1 MNQMRR
7 KNPFWSL
14 TAPILIYIG
23 VRLVVEIICILVISL
38 PDLMN
43 VYEQILT
50 QQKTQS
56 VEQITQQYW
65 TLMEPAMNQVFRYST
80 EIAGVAALVTI
91 PVNAVFFSQD
101 RKLEKAFGV
110 EVPEKAPFR
119 KYWTVVVFGLA
130 VSIAAT
136 CFSAMVELAFY
147 SGQSQSSTLL
157 IYTPPFA
164 VQLLVLGIVVPV
176 AEELMFR
183 GVLFRRFLERRSF
196 WYAALWSSLF
206 FVLMHQDGAQMVYA
220 LLLGLFLCYV
230 YQKFGSLK
238 APVILHIIANCSSLI
253 YTETGVFR
261 WIGRVPIR
269 MAGAVIIGAF
279 ICSVMYVQIQRT
291 GGPVQKETKSDTG
304 NPGDM
309 F

>member
-7 KNPFWSL
+7 KSPFWSL
-14 TAPILIYIG
+14 AAPILIYMG
-23 VRLVVEIICILVISL
+23 VRLAVEVVGILVISF
-38 PDLMN
+38 PYLMDAS
-43 VYEQILT
+43 EQLLA
-50 QQKTQS
+50 QQQT
-56 VEQITQQYW
+56 VEQFTQQYW
-65 TLMEPAMNQVFRYST
+65 ALMEPAMNQVFRSST
-80 EIAGVAALVTI
+80 EIAGAAALVTI
-91 PVNAVFFSQD
+91 PVNAVFFSRD
-101 RKLEKAFGV
+101 RKLERVCGV
-110 EVPEKAPFR
+110 EVPERAPLR
-119 KYWTVVVFGLA
+119 KYWAVVVFGLA

-136 CFSAMVELAFY
+136 CFFAMVELAFY
-147 SGQSQSSTLL
+147 SGESQSSTL
-157 IYTPPFA
+157 ITYTPPFA

-183 GVLFRRFLERRSF
+183 GVLFRRFLENRSF
-196 WYAALWSSLF
+196 WYAAVWSSLF

-220 LLLGLFLCYV
+220 MLLGLFLCYV

-238 APVILHIIANCSSLI
+238 APVVLHVTANCSSLI
-253 YTETGVFR
+253 YTEAGVFR
-261 WIGRVPIR
+261 WIGAAPVR

-291 GGPVQKETKSDTG
+291 GGPVQKEKESDTT

>member
-7 KNPFWSL
+7 KSPFWSL
-14 TAPILIYIG
+14 AAPILIYMG
-23 VRLVVEIICILVISL
+23 VRLAVEVVGILVISF
-38 PDLMN
+38 PYLMDAS
-43 VYEQILT
+43 EQLLA
-50 QQKTQS
+50 QQQT
-56 VEQITQQYW
+56 VEQFTQQYW
-65 TLMEPAMNQVFRYST
+65 ALMEPAMNQVFRYST
-80 EIAGVAALVTI
+80 EIAGAAALVTI
-91 PVNAVFFSQD
+91 PVNAVFFSRD
-101 RKLEKAFGV
+101 RKLERVCGV
-110 EVPEKAPFR
+110 EVPERAPLR
-119 KYWTVVVFGLA
+119 KYWAVVVFGLA

-136 CFSAMVELAFY
+136 CFFAMVELAFY
-147 SGQSQSSTLL
+147 SGESQSSTL
-157 IYTPPFA
+157 ITYTPPFA

-183 GVLFRRFLERRSF
+183 GVLFRRFLENRSF
-196 WYAALWSSLF
+196 WYAAVWSSLF

-220 LLLGLFLCYV
+220 MLLGLFLCYV

-238 APVILHIIANCSSLI
+238 APVVLHVTANGSSLS
-253 YTETGVFR
+253 YTEAGVFR
-261 WIGRVPIR
+261 WIGAAPVR

-291 GGPVQKETKSDTG
+291 GGPVQKEKESDTT

>member
-7 KNPFWSL
+7 KSPFWSL
-14 TAPILIYIG
+14 AAPILIYMG
-23 VRLVVEIICILVISL
+23 VRLAVEVVGILVISF
-38 PDLMN
+38 PYLMD
-43 VYEQILT
+43 VSEQLLA
-50 QQKTQS
+50 QQQTA
-56 VEQITQQYW
+56 EQFTQQYW
-65 TLMEPAMNQVFRYST
+65 ALMGPAMNQVFRYSA
-80 EIAGVAALVTI
+80 EIAGAAALVTI
-91 PVNAVFFSQD
+91 PVNAVFFSRD
-101 RKLEKAFGV
+101 RKLEKVCGV
-110 EVPEKAPFR
+110 EVPERAPLR
-119 KYWTVVVFGLA
+119 KYWAVVVFGLA

-136 CFSAMVELAFY
+136 CFFAMVELAFY
-147 SGQSQSSTLL
+147 SGESQSSTL
-157 IYTPPFA
+157 ITYTPPFA

-183 GVLFRRFLERRSF
+183 GVLFRRFLENRSF
-196 WYAALWSSLF
+196 WYAAVWSSLF

-220 LLLGLFLCYV
+220 MLLGLFLCYV

-238 APVILHIIANCSSLI
+238 APVVLHVTANCSSLI
-253 YTETGVFR
+253 YTEAGGFR
-261 WIGRVPIR
+261 WIGAAPVR

-291 GGPVQKETKSDTG
+291 GGPVQKEKESDTT

>member
-7 KNPFWSL
+7 KSPFWSL
-14 TAPILIYIG
+14 AAPILIYMG
-23 VRLVVEIICILVISL
+23 VRLAVEVVGILVISF
-38 PDLMN
+38 PYLMDAS
-43 VYEQILT
+43 EQLLA
-50 QQKTQS
+50 QQQT
-56 VEQITQQYW
+56 VEQFTQQYW
-65 TLMEPAMNQVFRYST
+65 ALMEPAMNQVFRYST
-80 EIAGVAALVTI
+80 EIAGAAALVTI
-91 PVNAVFFSQD
+91 PVNAFFFSRD
-101 RKLEKAFGV
+101 RKLEKVCGV
-110 EVPEKAPFR
+110 EVPERAPLR
-119 KYWTVVVFGLA
+119 KYWAVVVFGLA

-136 CFSAMVELAFY
+136 CFFAMVELAFY
-147 SGQSQSSTLL
+147 SGESQSSTL
-157 IYTPPFA
+157 ITYTPPFA

-183 GVLFRRFLERRSF
+183 GVLFRRFLENRSF
-196 WYAALWSSLF
+196 WYAAVWSSLF

-220 LLLGLFLCYV
+220 MLLGLFLCYV

-238 APVILHIIANCSSLI
+238 APVVLHVTANCSSLI
-253 YTETGVFR
+253 YTEAGVFR
-261 WIGRVPIR
+261 WIGAAPVR

-291 GGPVQKETKSDTG
+291 GGPVQKEKESDTT

>member
-7 KNPFWSL
+7 KSPFWSL
-14 TAPILIYIG
+14 AAPILIYMG
-23 VRLVVEIICILVISL
+23 VRLAVEVVGILVISF
-38 PDLMN
+38 PYLMDAS
-43 VYEQILT
+43 EQLLA
-50 QQKTQS
+50 QQQT
-56 VEQITQQYW
+56 VEQFTQQYW
-65 TLMEPAMNQVFRYST
+65 ALMEPAMNQVFRYST
-80 EIAGVAALVTI
+80 ETAGAAALVTI
-91 PVNAVFFSQD
+91 PVNAVFFSRD
-101 RKLEKAFGV
+101 RKLEKVCGV
-110 EVPEKAPFR
+110 EVPEKAPLR
-119 KYWTVVVFGLA
+119 KYWAVVVFGLA

-136 CFSAMVELAFY
+136 CFFAMVELAFY
-147 SGQSQSSTLL
+147 SGESQSSTL
-157 IYTPPFA
+157 ITYTPPFA

-183 GVLFRRFLERRSF
+183 GVLFRRFLENRSF
-196 WYAALWSSLF
+196 WYAAVWSSLF

-220 LLLGLFLCYV
+220 MLLGLFLCYV

-238 APVILHIIANCSSLI
+238 APVVLHVTTNCSSLI
-253 YTETGVFR
+253 YTEAGVFR
-261 WIGRVPIR
+261 WIGAAPVR

-291 GGPVQKETKSDTG
+291 GGPVQKEKESDTT

>member
-1 MNQMRR
+1 MRR

-14 TAPILIYIG
+14 AAPILIYIG
-23 VRLVVEIICILVISL
+23 VRLVVEIVCILVISL

-43 VYEQILT
+43 VYEQLLT
-50 QQKTQS
+50 QQQTQT

-91 PVNAVFFSQD
+91 PVNAVFFSRD
-101 RKLEKAFGV
+101 RKLEKACGV
-110 EVPEKAPFR
+110 EVSEKAPLK

-147 SGQSQSSTLL
+147 SGQSQNSTLI
-157 IYTPPFA
+157 IYTPPFV

-183 GVLFRRFLERRSF
+183 GVLFRRFLESRSF

-238 APVILHIIANCSSLI
+238 APVVLHVIANCSSLI

-261 WIGRVPIR
+261 WIGGAPIR

-291 GGPVQKETKSDTG
+291 GGPVQKEKKSDTG
-304 NPGDM
+304 NPGNM

>member
-7 KNPFWSL
+7 KSPFWSL
-14 TAPILIYIG
+14 AAPILIYMG
-23 VRLVVEIICILVISL
+23 VRLAVEVVGILVISF
-38 PDLMN
+38 PYLMDAS
-43 VYEQILT
+43 EQLLA
-50 QQKTQS
+50 QQQT
-56 VEQITQQYW
+56 VEQFTQQYW
-65 TLMEPAMNQVFRYST
+65 ALMEPAMNQVFRYST
-80 EIAGVAALVTI
+80 EIAGAAALVTI
-91 PVNAVFFSQD
+91 PVNAFFFFCD
-101 RKLEKAFGV
+101 RELERVCGV
-110 EVPEKAPFR
+110 EVPERAPLR
-119 KYWTVVVFGLA
+119 KYWAVVVFGLA

-136 CFSAMVELAFY
+136 CFFAMVELAFY
-147 SGQSQSSTLL
+147 SGESQSSTL
-157 IYTPPFA
+157 ITYTPPFA

-183 GVLFRRFLERRSF
+183 GVLFRRFLENRSF
-196 WYAALWSSLF
+196 WYAAVWSSLF

-220 LLLGLFLCYV
+220 MLLGLFLCYV

-238 APVILHIIANCSSLI
+238 APVVLHVTANCSSLI
-253 YTETGVFR
+253 YTEAGVFR
-261 WIGRVPIR
+261 WIGAAPVR

-291 GGPVQKETKSDTG
+291 GGPVQKEKESDTT